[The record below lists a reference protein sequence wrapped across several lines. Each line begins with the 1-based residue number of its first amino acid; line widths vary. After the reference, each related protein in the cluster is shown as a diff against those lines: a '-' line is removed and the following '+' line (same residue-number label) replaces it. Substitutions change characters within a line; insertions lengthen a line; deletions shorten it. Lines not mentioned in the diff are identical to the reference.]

1 MPAGPGAVE
10 HPDYLPFVEGFEHLL
25 AQGRALRVVPQPLPD
40 LRAVAQDAPV
50 CLLFSPH
57 PDDEVITGGLPWRLR
72 RQDGWRIVNVA
83 VTLGSKPERR
93 AARWSELEQCCAR
106 LGFELR
112 SASGEHLTG
121 LERISPQGPAREP
134 GHWAQAVQR
143 IAGLLLQFQ
152 PRVVLCPHD
161 NDGHAAHTGTHQLV
175 MDALRSVGDRVQ
187 PHVLLTEYWNT
198 QPSPGLM
205 VQLSAHDMADLVAA
219 LSLHVGEVS
228 RNPYH
233 LTLPAGC
240 IDAARRGAE
249 RVGAPGAQTPGF
261 TFATLYGWQRWQGAG
276 MVTQPAR
283 LMPLDADPGLFFD

>member
-1 MPAGPGAVE
+1 MPGGRGAVE
-10 HPDYLPFVEGFEHLL
+10 HPDFLPFVAGFEQLL
-25 AQGRALRVVPQPLPD
+25 ARGRDLPAVPQPAPVLP
-40 LRAVAQDAPV
+40 AVAPDAPV

-57 PDDEVITGGLPWRLR
+57 PDDEVITGGLPLRLR

-83 VTLGSKPERR
+83 VTLGSNAARR
-93 AARWSELEQCCAR
+93 AARWAELEQCCAR
-106 LGFELR
+106 LGFELL
-112 SASGEHLTG
+112 SASGEHHTG
-121 LERISPQGPAREP
+121 LERISPQAAAREP
-134 GHWAQAVQR
+134 GHWAHAVQR
-143 IAGLLLQFQ
+143 IADLLLRFQ

-175 MDALRSVGDRVQ
+175 MDALRSLQGRVQ

-205 VQLSAHDMADLVAA
+205 VQLSANDVADLVAA
-219 LSLHVGEVS
+219 LSLHAGEVA

-240 IDAARRGAE
+240 IDAVRRGAE
-249 RVGAPGAQTPGF
+249 RVGAPGAQAPGF
-261 TFATLYGWQRWQGAG
+261 TFATLYGWQRWQGEG

-283 LMPLDADPGLFFD
+283 VLSLDARAGLVFG

>member
-1 MPAGPGAVE
+1 ME
-10 HPDYLPFVEGFEHLL
+10 HPDYLPFVTAFEQLL
-25 AQGRALRVVPQPLPD
+25 ERGRALPALPQTVPVLP
-40 LRAVAQDAPV
+40 AVAQDAPV

-72 RQDGWRIVNVA
+72 RQDGWRVVNVA
-83 VTLGSKPERR
+83 VTLGSNVGRR

-106 LGFELR
+106 LGFELL
-112 SASGEHLTG
+112 SASGEHRTG
-121 LERISPQGPAREP
+121 LERINPQAPAREP
-134 GHWAQAVQR
+134 GHWAHAVQR
-143 IAGLLLQFQ
+143 IADILLQFQ
-152 PRVVLCPHD
+152 PQAVLCPHD

-175 MDALRSVGDRVQ
+175 MDALRSVGERVQ

-205 VQLSAHDMADLVAA
+205 VQLSAQDVAQLVGA
-219 LSLHVGEVS
+219 LSLHAGEVS

-276 MVTQPAR
+276 MLTQAPR
-283 LMPLDADPGLFFD
+283 LLPLDTPPGLLLG